1 MYICIFLKKEWSWCN
16 ASIFYF
22 YHILTKSIYIFFFR
36 VSKLEVEEHPVT
48 APTFLTQLQGQTRL
62 EEGQTAHF
70 EAKIEPI
77 HDPNLRVEFYHKGKA
92 LQQASR

>member
-1 MYICIFLKKEWSWCN
+1 M
-16 ASIFYF
+16 
-22 YHILTKSIYIFFFR
+22 
-36 VSKLEVEEHPVT
+36 SKLEVEEHPVT